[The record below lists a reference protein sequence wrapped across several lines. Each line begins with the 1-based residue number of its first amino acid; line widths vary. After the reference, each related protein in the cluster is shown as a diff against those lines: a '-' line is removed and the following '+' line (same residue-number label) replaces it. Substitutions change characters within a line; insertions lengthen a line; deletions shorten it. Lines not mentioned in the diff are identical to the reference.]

1 MAFIGMDVEAVRQLA
16 TQMDS
21 KATDIDTIMNTLNS
35 TLGNTD
41 WLGTDATNFRNDW
54 STVHMVNLRNVANA
68 LRNAAT
74 AARTNATEQDNA
86 SNKYDQPCGGRSD
99 EAGARCRQV
108 SE

>member
-35 TLGNTD
+35 TLGNTE

-86 SNKYDQPCGGRSD
+86 SNK
-99 EAGARCRQV
+99 
-108 SE
+108 